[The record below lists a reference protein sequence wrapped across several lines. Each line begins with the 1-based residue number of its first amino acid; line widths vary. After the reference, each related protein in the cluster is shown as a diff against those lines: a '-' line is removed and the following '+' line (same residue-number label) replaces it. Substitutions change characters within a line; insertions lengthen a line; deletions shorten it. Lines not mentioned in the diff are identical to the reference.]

1 MTIKTKVEIYD
12 VKNDDTFEAGSTND
26 LYEAMFDT
34 NTFCSYKGS
43 VTITTEYGIRN
54 IKCFGNLSAYELNE
68 KDMYGLPVI
77 LIIADGGDTE

>member
-12 VKNDDTFEAGSTND
+12 VKRNETFEAGSTND

-43 VTITTEYGIRN
+43 VVITTEYGIRN
-54 IKCFGNLSAYELNE
+54 IKCFGNIIACELDE

-77 LIIADGGDTE
+77 LIEADKGDQE